1 MASHEV
7 RSEVNARVWQIATQE
22 NDQVGADDP
31 VLVLESMKMEIAV
44 TAPIAGVVTELLVKP
59 EDVVEE
65 GQLLV
70 VIEG

>member
-1 MASHEV
+1 MARHEV